1 MLYHISL
8 SSSYLCARAH
18 ITKFYFL

>member
-8 SSSYLCARAH
+8 Y
-18 ITKFYFL
+18 